1 MVQKDKF
8 DTIKPARCV
17 GLVVMRRHRY
27 KVIVLYSFNAT
38 RLKHLRSLRPSAYIS
53 HSVHVLIVSKYEGTG
68 ENFIV
73 EKLTTI
79 IYYYLKANLNH
90 SRARDVGPY
99 SVDICVACGHLIK
112 VISQHIIYLCNK
124 CLRPMLGIKRY
135 LTRLEDRPNFS
146 FHIVGSSEHEGQD
159 KDQLQADL
167 LPLLKL

>member
-1 MVQKDKF
+1 
-8 DTIKPARCV
+8 
-17 GLVVMRRHRY
+17 MRRPGSDAMKTWY

-53 HSVHVLIVSKYEGTG
+53 HSVHVSIVSKYEGTG

-99 SVDICVACGHLIK
+99 SVDICVACGHLYQ
-112 VISQHIIYLCNK
+112 SHI
-124 CLRPMLGIKRY
+124 
-135 LTRLEDRPNFS
+135 TTH
-146 FHIVGSSEHEGQD
+146 HIFI
-159 KDQLQADL
+159 
-167 LPLLKL
+167 